1 MIHIDDNP
9 DYLNSFLEYSLTY
22 KKKSP
27 NSVDQYNSDLIMF
40 LRYMKYHFKMTDE
53 AEFSNINI
61 KDFTIQD
68 LAKVKE
74 NDIHNFITY
83 LSINRKC
90 GPATCA
96 RKISTIRIFF
106 KYLTITNPL
115 LSENPAQNLETP
127 KLNKRLPRYLTLE
140 DSQKLLNASFNN
152 ENDKNKERD
161 FAIITLFLNCGMR
174 LSELVGINISD
185 IKFDDMKLTVIGK
198 GNKERT
204 IYLNKAC
211 VDAIN
216 AYLKVRP
223 TNPKKD
229 SKNSDKAL
237 FLSSYRQRI
246 SKRTVENVVDRE
258 LLNAGLDTT
267 KYSTHKLRHT
277 AATLM
282 YKYGQVDIRALQE
295 LLGHESISTTEIYTH
310 VDNDQVR
317 SAVESNPLSSF
328 KADDDNAKKTDDNAK
343 KTDDNAKK

>member
-328 KADDDNAKKTDDNAK
+328 KATDDNAK
-343 KTDDNAKK
+343 KTI

>member
-204 IYLNKAC
+204 IYLNKSC
-211 VDAIN
+211 IDAIN

-317 SAVESNPLSSF
+317 SAVENNPLSSF
-328 KADDDNAKKTDDNAK
+328 KAEKK
-343 KTDDNAKK
+343 

>member
-140 DSQKLLNASFNN
+140 DSQKLLNASFND
-152 ENDKNKERD
+152 EKDKNKERD

-204 IYLNKAC
+204 IYLNKSC
-211 VDAIN
+211 IDAIN

-317 SAVESNPLSSF
+317 SAVESNPLSRF
-328 KADDDNAKKTDDNAK
+328 KTDDYSNNK
-343 KTDDNAKK
+343 